1 MNDMKKTVYVTIF
14 IVCLL
19 VSFLGITYSF
29 EYNDKDSLIFE
40 LIGPAVL
47 DIDVNTEYEEYG
59 VKVYDN
65 GKDISSFVNVDSTVI
80 NTKVLGEYKVK
91 YSVIIDGN
99 EEYVYRTVNVIDKTS
114 PIIKLKGDSEVYV
127 IRGGSFYDDGYEVI
141 DNYDDDLLD
150 KVIISGN
157 VDTSKVG
164 EYELEYK
171 VVDSSGNEGVISR
184 RIIVKN
190 PEITLADMSGN
201 IVTYNSYDVT
211 KFSNTITKNNWT
223 NTGIYY
229 EGYMKDISNIYKIK
243 LKNKDNSLEYLYN
256 MSISNTNYYSGNLDL
271 TLISNGEYS
280 VYIIGNREER
290 LLNKLGAL
298 TRIVRARVG
307 NKLITI
313 SYNNDEVNIIVDDF
327 KYEYDILI
335 DPGHGG
341 SDIGA
346 SNGIVYEKD
355 MNLKQSL
362 YEKCRY
368 ESMGYKVYLTR
379 YDDSYG
385 TLIGSNS
392 IDQLQRRSFTV
403 GYYGAVSRVT
413 YSNHHNA
420 SEWSGDHGFEI
431 LVSNKLSKD
440 DLVVETALYNRYKKY
455 YKINDDW
462 LRLYSRDYNTGKSF
476 DKFGGNVYSYM
487 DYYAVIRI
495 PDELFNVKTIIF
507 EPMYLSN
514 YNDFNWYWNDKNW
527 INTTEI
533 KIEEYVNYLGGKYIE
548 DNSMCL

>member
-1 MNDMKKTVYVTIF
+1 MKKIIYI
-14 IVCLL
+14 IVLIVILL
-19 VSFLGITYSF
+19 ISFLGITYSF
-29 EYNDKDSLIFE
+29 EYNGNEFLKFE
-40 LIGPAVL
+40 LIGPSTL
-47 DIDVNTEYEEYG
+47 YIDVYNEYEEYG
-59 VKVYDN
+59 VKVFDD
-65 GKDISSFVNVDSTVI
+65 GKDISSFVKIDSTLV

-91 YSVIIDGN
+91 YELNIDDKV
-99 EEYVYRTVNVIDKTS
+99 EYVYRTVHVIDKTS
-114 PIIKLKGDSEVYV
+114 PIIKLKGDEEVYV

-141 DNYDDDLLD
+141 DNYDTGLND
-150 KVIISGN
+150 KVEVTGN
-157 VDTSKVG
+157 VDTSKIG
-164 EYELEYK
+164 EYELQYR
-171 VVDSSGNEGVISR
+171 VVDSSGNEG
-184 RIIVKN
+184 IIVRKVIVRES
-190 PEITLADMSGN
+190 EITLDDMSGN

-211 KFSNTITKNNWT
+211 KFSNTVIKNNWT
-223 NTGIYY
+223 DTGIYY
-229 EGYMKDISNIYKIK
+229 VGYMKDTSDVYKIK

-256 MSISNTNYYSGNLDL
+256 MSITNNNFYKGDLNL

-280 VYIIGNREER
+280 VYIIGNNEEK
-290 LLNKLGAL
+290 LLNKLGSL
-298 TRIVRARVG
+298 TRLVRAKVG
-307 NKLITI
+307 NKLVSI
-313 SYNNDEVNIIVDDF
+313 SYNNDEINIIVDDF

-341 SDIGA
+341 DDVGA
-346 SNGIVYEKD
+346 SNGLVYEKD
-355 MNLKQSL
+355 MNLRQSL

-385 TLIGSNS
+385 TMLGSNS
-392 IDQLQRRSFTV
+392 IDHLQRRSFTV

-420 SEWSGDHGFEI
+420 SEWRNDHGFEI

-440 DLVVETALYNRYKKY
+440 DLIVEMALYNKYKKY
-455 YKINDDW
+455 YNINDDL
-462 LRLYSRDYNTGKSF
+462 LRLYSRDYNTGTSYNKL
-476 DKFGGNVYSYM
+476 DGNIYPYM

-514 YNDFNWYWNDKNW
+514 YNDFNWYWNNRNW

-533 KIEEYVNYLGGKYIE
+533 KIKEYVNYLGGKYIS